1 MNNLRAIEEEVKEEL
16 RQEQKPLTLF
26 MLGGVDV
33 GKTYTVT
40 SIANRF
46 YEQGLKVAVVDAD
59 VGQSDIGPPCC
70 IGMGIL
76 EKGIRKLSEVP
87 LHSLY
92 FVGNTSP
99 NGCMRECVK
108 GAATGVKKAKE
119 LNADVILVDSTG
131 WIEGEDGLRFKMLE
145 INEINPSFVVAIEKN
160 NELEHILPHLNK
172 KVIRLRMSSEAR
184 SRTREERKAL
194 REEAYNKYFRAAKD
208 RDFKFSIL
216 EWFPEEG
223 RILGLFG
230 RICEDEDE
238 DEDESGGEEILGLGI
253 LRKRDYERGKAVV
266 FTPVD
271 AEDDITIKWI
281 KPGSVKLIRVNEGFK
296 EFNSSHYPR
305 SNPQTTENSD
315 KQRRCY
321 YVCSRARI
329 YSFSH

>member
-1 MNNLRAIEEEVKEEL
+1 MFCKKKNCIEEEVKVKEEI
-16 RQEQKPLTLF
+16 RQGQKQLTLF

-40 SIANRF
+40 SIANRL

-76 EKGIRKLSEVP
+76 EKRIRKLSEVP
-87 LHSLY
+87 LHNLF

-108 GAATGVKKAKE
+108 GAAAAVKKAKE
-119 LNADVILVDSTG
+119 LNADVILMDSTG

-145 INEINPSFVVAIEKN
+145 IKEIKPSFVVAIEKED
-160 NELEHILPHLNK
+160 ELGHILPHLTE
-172 KVIRLRMSSEAR
+172 KVIKLRMLNEAR

-194 REEAYNKYFRAAKD
+194 REEAYNEYFRAAKD
-208 RDFKFSIL
+208 RDFEFSIL

-223 RILGLFG
+223 RILGLFD
-230 RICEDEDE
+230 RICEDKDKGE
-238 DEDESGGEEILGLGI
+238 GEEILGLGI
-253 LRKRDYERGKAVV
+253 LKKRDYERGRAVV

-271 AEDDITIKWI
+271 AGAGEDINIKWI
-281 KPGSVKLIRVNEGFK
+281 KPGGVKLIRVNEGFK
-296 EFNSSHYPR
+296 EFNSS
-305 SNPQTTENSD
+305 QTRDWVMTHNCLLRGF
-315 KQRRCY
+315 KHR
-321 YVCSRARI
+321 
-329 YSFSH
+329 

>member
-1 MNNLRAIEEEVKEEL
+1 MKNLRVIEEEVKV
-16 RQEQKPLTLF
+16 RQGQEQKPLTLF

-33 GKTYTVT
+33 GKTYAAT
-40 SIANRF
+40 SIANRL

-76 EKGIRKLSEVP
+76 EKGIRKLSEVS

-108 GAATGVKKAKE
+108 GAAAGVKKAKE

-131 WIEGEDGLRFKMLE
+131 WIEGEDGLKFKMFE
-145 INEINPSFVVAIEKN
+145 IKEIDPSFVVAIEKN
-160 NELEHILPHLNK
+160 SELAHILPHLNK
-172 KVIRLRMSSEAR
+172 IFEVIRLRMSSEAM

-208 RDFKFSIL
+208 RVFALSIL
-216 EWFPEEG
+216 EWLPEEG

-230 RICEDEDE
+230 RICESKDEEEDE
-238 DEDESGGEEILGLGI
+238 DKGGGEEILGLGI

-271 AEDDITIKWI
+271 AGAGEDITIKWI

-296 EFNSSHYPR
+296 EFNSYQPR
-305 SNPQTTENSD
+305 DWGIIN
-315 KQRRCY
+315 KCLLRRFKH
-321 YVCSRARI
+321 R
-329 YSFSH
+329 

>member
-1 MNNLRAIEEEVKEEL
+1 MDFRAIEEEVKVKEEI
-16 RQEQKPLTLF
+16 RQGQKPLTLF

-46 YEQGLKVAVVDAD
+46 YEQGLNVAVVDAD

-76 EKGIRKLSEVP
+76 EKRIKKLSEVP

-92 FVGNTSP
+92 FAGNTSP

-108 GAATGVKKAKE
+108 GAAAAVKKAKE

-131 WIEGEDGLRFKMLE
+131 WIEGEDALRFKLSEVKE
-145 INEINPSFVVAIEKN
+145 IKPSFVVVIEKED
-160 NELEHILPHLNK
+160 ELGHILQHLTE
-172 KVIRLRMSSEAR
+172 KVIKLRMSNEAI
-184 SRTREERKAL
+184 SRTREERRAL

-208 RDFKFSIL
+208 RDFEFSIL

-230 RICEDEDE
+230 RICEDKDE
-238 DEDESGGEEILGLGI
+238 GEEILGLGI
-253 LRKRDYERGKAVV
+253 LKKRDYERGKAVV

-271 AEDDITIKWI
+271 AGDDITIKWI
-281 KPGSVKLIRVNEGFK
+281 KPGGVKLIMINEGFK
-296 EFNSSHYPR
+296 EFNSSRPR
-305 SNPQTTENSD
+305 DWSITH
-315 KQRRCY
+315 KCLLRGFKHR
-321 YVCSRARI
+321 
-329 YSFSH
+329 